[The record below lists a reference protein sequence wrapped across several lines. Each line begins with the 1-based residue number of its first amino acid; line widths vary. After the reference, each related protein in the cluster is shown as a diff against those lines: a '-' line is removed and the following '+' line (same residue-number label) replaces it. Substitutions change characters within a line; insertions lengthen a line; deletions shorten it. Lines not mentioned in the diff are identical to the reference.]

1 MGARQH
7 HQLLGEL
14 AVEATSA
21 IPSVLPD
28 FTASPLS
35 VLNDRVL
42 WLVIAEADAGNEFRS
57 SPFTIPG
64 CSEAACLRL
73 RRPSKTAL
81 SKDCWK
87 LALRGWKPR
96 SSCVLGALFL
106 GETAMSPREWKGP
119 VVDKVFHFECS
130 PGHPIICGFVY
141 RVIPK

>member
-1 MGARQH
+1 MDFEQVISQRKALMDQNAKTFESVPKLFSETGLPPTPARSRKMSFPMPPSMPALPAATIKARQH

-42 WLVIAEADAGNEFRS
+42 WLVIAEADAGTEFRS

-64 CSEAACLRL
+64 CSEAACLQL

-87 LALRGWKPR
+87 
-96 SSCVLGALFL
+96 
-106 GETAMSPREWKGP
+106 
-119 VVDKVFHFECS
+119 
-130 PGHPIICGFVY
+130 
-141 RVIPK
+141 